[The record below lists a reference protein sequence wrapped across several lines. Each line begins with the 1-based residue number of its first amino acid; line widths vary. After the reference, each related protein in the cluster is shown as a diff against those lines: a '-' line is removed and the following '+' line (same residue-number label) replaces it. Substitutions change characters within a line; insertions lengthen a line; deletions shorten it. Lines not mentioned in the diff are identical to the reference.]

1 MFSIVYDFLHFLH
14 AFIIDD
20 SFEKTFAISLDL
32 YGIATGQVVKILN
45 TSNKRSRHL
54 KCQGE
59 CEPFTVLHLGF
70 IDFAK
75 YFIVV
80 RFSDL
85 KGVHERY
92 HIKDVE
98 FYVRISF
105 LHFSI
110 LWQTSKRTF
119 QNVAQFFCVKPTY
132 PLLHEKL
139 QQYSFYRLLNIIFQ
153 ACTRF
158 GSA

>member
-1 MFSIVYDFLHFLH
+1 MCKKCVAYSIENKIFLIYKNVKTKNKLFRLVVVVLYFSERKYFKIFY
-14 AFIIDD
+14 AFYLDD

-32 YGIATGQVVKILN
+32 YGISTGTVVKILN

-92 HIKDVE
+92 HIKDVH
-98 FYVRISF
+98 FYVRYLFIS
-105 LHFSI
+105 S
-110 LWQTSKRTF
+110 
-119 QNVAQFFCVKPTY
+119 
-132 PLLHEKL
+132 
-139 QQYSFYRLLNIIFQ
+139 
-153 ACTRF
+153 
-158 GSA
+158 